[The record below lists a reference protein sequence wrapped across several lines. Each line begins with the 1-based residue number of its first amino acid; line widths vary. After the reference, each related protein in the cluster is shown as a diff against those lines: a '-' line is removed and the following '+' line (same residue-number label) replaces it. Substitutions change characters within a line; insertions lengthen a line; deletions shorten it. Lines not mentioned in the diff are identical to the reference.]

1 MQSAHMDSKLDVT
14 DRLRSLRNQAGLSV
28 REMAHLLDMSSSGYS
43 HYENPK
49 RFKSQYL
56 PMDIARR
63 VADVLRPHG
72 VPEVE
77 VMNMALDVMDDY
89 NELVRLEEAEGHLK
103 SLVPVYDVTASAG
116 NGAHVDHIENVAYS
130 LAFPREYLQSLT
142 KSHPKN
148 LAIISV
154 KGDSMAPT
162 LHDDDIVM
170 LDASKTNLS
179 YDGLFVVRFWDAL
192 HVKRISRGATPD
204 TVMIISDNRDYYPPQ
219 QLPIDEVTVVGKVIW
234 TGGKV

>member
-1 MQSAHMDSKLDVT
+1 
-14 DRLRSLRNQAGLSV
+14 
-28 REMAHLLDMSSSGYS
+28 
-43 HYENPK
+43 
-49 RFKSQYL
+49 
-56 PMDIARR
+56 
-63 VADVLRPHG
+63 
-72 VPEVE
+72 
-77 VMNMALDVMDDY
+77 MALDVMEDF
-89 NELVRLEEAEGHLK
+89 NELVRLEEAEDYLK

-116 NGAHVDHIENVAYS
+116 NGAHVDHIESVAYS
-130 LAFPREYLQSLT
+130 LAFPREYLTSLT

-192 HVKRISRGATPD
+192 HVKRISRGASPD

-219 QLPIDEVTVVGKVIW
+219 QLHVDEVTVVGKVIW